1 MKRTWSTSCLIPAK
15 RDWPVSLLML
25 AHFGKVRSARDRGS
39 EDQSGDFGRDGR
51 HHPFP
56 SELFH
61 EPIRGIGLH
70 SLCRRDRRRPTGSQF
85 TAECSS
91 ERLSSPHCS
100 SLSPI
105 KNRLAAPCDLA
116 GRTQRCGGRDPVV
129 LVGNG
134 EIGMASQS
142 NSAAASIGNWKPE
155 IAYPGQAAAGTALRW
170 PTAH

>member
-1 MKRTWSTSCLIPAK
+1 VPETVVPKISQETLAEMVGTTRS
-15 RDWPVSLLML
+15 RVSFFMNR
-25 AHFGKVRSARDRGS
+25 FG
-39 EDQSGDFGRDGR
+39 
-51 HHPFP
+51 
-56 SELFH
+56 EL
-61 EPIRGIGLH
+61 GLH

-105 KNRLAAPCDLA
+105 KNRLRAPCDLA